1 MEGVQ
6 EHIIE
11 WLKGEKTALV
21 TAPSN
26 SALKTRF
33 LALAEKYPEDVKTLK
48 INADGSLCGEIPVK
62 FIRLKAPREL
72 SEAQRQVLER
82 MRAKKNEQ

>member
-11 WLKGEKTALV
+11 WLKGEKKALV

-26 SALKTRF
+26 SALKSKF
-33 LALAEKYPEDVKTLK
+33 LALSEKYPDEVKTLK

-62 FIRLKAPREL
+62 FIRLKAPRQL
-72 SEAQRQVLER
+72 SDAQKEVLER
-82 MRAKKNEQ
+82 MRAKR